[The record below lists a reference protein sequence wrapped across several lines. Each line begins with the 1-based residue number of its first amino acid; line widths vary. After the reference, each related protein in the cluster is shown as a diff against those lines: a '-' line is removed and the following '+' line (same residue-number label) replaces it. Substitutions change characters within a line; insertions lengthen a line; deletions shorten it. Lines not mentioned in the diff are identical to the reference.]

1 MVVTGLEAQ
10 GGELL
15 MKELGE
21 TKIVNINDREISVT
35 RVEGSSGK
43 EHPRLKAKLVARD
56 ELSTLG
62 DFLRKRG
69 LLITFTT
76 GVYDMIHIGHA
87 RYLELAKS
95 LGAVLIVGLNS
106 DNSVRELKGPSR
118 PILDEPRRAE
128 MLSFLESVDYINI
141 YPETDGAEVIRLLK
155 PDVYLCVEGSWEGDI
170 GTKAEVQA
178 IAEYGGEVFY
188 SPRQDPSLSTS
199 AIIDKIGMQAGTA
212 LLHEFQQLVE
222 SKRDQSSK

>member
-1 MVVTGLEAQ
+1 
-10 GGELL
+10 

-21 TKIVNINDREISVT
+21 TKIVNINGREISVT

-43 EHPRLKAKLVARD
+43 EHPMLKAKLVARD

-62 DFLRKRG
+62 NFLRKRG
-69 LLITFTT
+69 LQVVFTT
-76 GVYDMIHIGHA
+76 GAYDMVHIGHG
-87 RYLELAKS
+87 RYLELARS
-95 LGAVLIVGLNS
+95 LGDVLIVGLNS
-106 DNSVRELKGPSR
+106 DSSIKELKGPSR

-128 MLSFLESVDYINI
+128 MLSFFRSVDYINI
-141 YPETDGAEVIRLLK
+141 YPETHGAEVIRLLK

-170 GTKAEVQA
+170 GTKVEVQA
-178 IAEYGGEVFY
+178 MAEHEGKIVY

-212 LLHEFQQLVE
+212 LLYEFQQIVE
-222 SKRDQSSK
+222 SKRTQNSK

>member
-1 MVVTGLEAQ
+1 MEQTVLEVQ
-10 GGELL
+10 EGKLL
-15 MKELGE
+15 MKELEE
-21 TKIVNINDREISVT
+21 TKIVNINGREISVT

-69 LLITFTT
+69 LQVVFTT

-95 LGAVLIVGLNS
+95 LGEVLIVGLNS
-106 DNSVRELKGPSR
+106 DTSVRELKGPSR

-128 MLSFLESVDYINI
+128 MLSFLESVDYLNI
-141 YPETDGAEVIRLLK
+141 YPETHGAEVIRLLK

-170 GTKAEVQA
+170 GTKAEVQV
-178 IAEYGGEVFY
+178 IAENGGKVVY
-188 SPRQDPSLSTS
+188 CPRQDPSLSTS

-212 LLHEFQQLVE
+212 LLHEFQQFVE
-222 SKRDQSSK
+222 SQQNQKSK